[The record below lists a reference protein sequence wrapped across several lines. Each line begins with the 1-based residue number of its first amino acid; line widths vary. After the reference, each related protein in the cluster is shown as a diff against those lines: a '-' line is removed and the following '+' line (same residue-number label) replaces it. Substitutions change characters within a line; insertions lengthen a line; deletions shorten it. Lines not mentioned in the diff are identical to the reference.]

1 MLKHFI
7 NQNDFMYSFNT
18 HQNFFGAAIAS
29 HIVNAWAAAEYHN
42 YRRLVIGGRW
52 IMTPI
57 TSDRSW
63 SFYFDPFWNENI
75 PLNVCAFYSDKVA
88 PRMWYGRG
96 FTNFNDYRSDVPQ
109 GKPMRLL

>member
-18 HQNFFGAAIAS
+18 HQNFFGAAIGS

-63 SFYFDPFWNENI
+63 SFYFDPFWNENVS
-75 PLNVCAFYSDKVA
+75 LNVCAFYSDKVA
-88 PRMWYGRG
+88 PRRLIIILIQYAVNKCRG
-96 FTNFNDYRSDVPQ
+96 NNFMYFF
-109 GKPMRLL
+109 